1 MSNWYNLLLFSYQK
15 EDMVSVRVL
24 LVFGADPSI
33 ENTHKMRAIEAV
45 SRGGPLR
52 DFLSTFSSVPGFN
65 SVRKYVC

>member
-1 MSNWYNLLLFSYQK
+1 
-15 EDMVSVRVL
+15 MVSVRVL